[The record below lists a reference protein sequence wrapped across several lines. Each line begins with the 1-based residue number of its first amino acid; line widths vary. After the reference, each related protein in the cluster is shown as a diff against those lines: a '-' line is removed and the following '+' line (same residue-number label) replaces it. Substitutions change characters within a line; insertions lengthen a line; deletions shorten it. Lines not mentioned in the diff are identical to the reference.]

1 MFVDT
6 VNEGEAAAQLAATLD
21 EMYGAELFF
30 IGVAPVG
37 QSAQIRRAVVY
48 CGRRIQRTVQH
59 TVNQWMQNGAKETF
73 CAKLSLHVWCQGDEE
88 NLALELALALQHV
101 IHVWCTFRPTTFSSV
116 QFGRVALRLH
126 VPADGEED
134 ILQRRGAVSNEG
146 EVEALLQLRTVQ
158 IPGELNGAAGIYQI
172 KTPCALRG
180 GQHLLH
186 GFGVLWTKNWV

>member
-1 MFVDT
+1 MVFTTGHGKLTLRYQIKSALLRIHCMILTPSKQEWRVARCIAADHVHGSLGAGTLDDAFGPLRPHTWHRLGLVERLLAVDVFVDT

-73 CAKLSLHVWCQGDEE
+73 CAKLSLH
-88 NLALELALALQHV
+88 A
-101 IHVWCTFRPTTFSSV
+101 
-116 QFGRVALRLH
+116 
-126 VPADGEED
+126 
-134 ILQRRGAVSNEG
+134 
-146 EVEALLQLRTVQ
+146 
-158 IPGELNGAAGIYQI
+158 
-172 KTPCALRG
+172 
-180 GQHLLH
+180 
-186 GFGVLWTKNWV
+186 